1 MASLMILLMATFAL
15 HRRVADPPGGAAAW
29 SRDGELITVGL
40 SGGKNNVTMDDED
53 DDEDDDGCAH
63 GEQQR

>member
-1 MASLMILLMATFAL
+1 MEIPVIMMLVLIKMIMLMATFAL

-40 SGGKNNVTMDDED
+40 SGEQ
-53 DDEDDDGCAH
+53 EQRYH
-63 GEQQR
+63 GRRG

>member
-1 MASLMILLMATFAL
+1 MPAITMLLRKMASLMIVLMATFAL

-40 SGGKNNVTMDDED
+40 SGEQ
-53 DDEDDDGCAH
+53 EQRYH
-63 GEQQR
+63 GRRG

>member
-1 MASLMILLMATFAL
+1 MIMLIMMASLMIMLMATFAL

-40 SGGKNNVTMDDED
+40 SG
-53 DDEDDDGCAH
+53 
-63 GEQQR
+63 EQDQRHH

>member
-1 MASLMILLMATFAL
+1 MIMLIMMASLMIMLMATFAL

-40 SGGKNNVTMDDED
+40 SGEQDQRH
-53 DDEDDDGCAH
+53 H
-63 GEQQR
+63 GRRG

>member
-1 MASLMILLMATFAL
+1 MLLRKMASLMIVLMATFAL

-40 SGGKNNVTMDDED
+40 SE
-53 DDEDDDGCAH
+53 EQEQRHH
-63 GEQQR
+63 GRRG